1 MGNSSSRRV
10 TDRDR
15 AILDMKIQR
24 DKLKQY
30 QTQIQIVLAREN
42 DIAKRCLAQGD
53 RRRALLALRQ
63 RKYQESLLGKTDE
76 QLESLQQLTS
86 SIEFALVQKDV
97 VYGLRQGNKV
107 LKQIHDEISL
117 ENVEKIMD
125 DTADAIAYQAV
136 RI

>member
-76 QLESLQQLTS
+76 QLESLQQLVRVKS
-86 SIEFALVQKDV
+86 SAK
-97 VYGLRQGNKV
+97 Y
-107 LKQIHDEISL
+107 
-117 ENVEKIMD
+117 
-125 DTADAIAYQAV
+125 
-136 RI
+136 